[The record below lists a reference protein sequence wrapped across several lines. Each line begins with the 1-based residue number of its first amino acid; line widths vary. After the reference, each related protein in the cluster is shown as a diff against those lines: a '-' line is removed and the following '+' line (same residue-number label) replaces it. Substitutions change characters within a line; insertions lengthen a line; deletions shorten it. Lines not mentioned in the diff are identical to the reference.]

1 MTTRAAEKLGGLNLK
16 TIEQQHFAA
25 RGRVN
30 IRPPAQSSS
39 SMELGSHTPMPTQSK
54 SFTGCWTCRLRHK
67 KCDETTPTCSACGAL
82 EISCLYDKTKP
93 DWMDGGQRQQGAAER
108 VKIEIKRAATRRRGR
123 KRIQNITRMIGDASS
138 SDHVITPEPCRSS
151 SGSLP
156 SPGTTNGGPGEAS
169 QGLLNASP
177 PFEKSSGVGIPT
189 PESSVSLNTPSALST
204 SQDLDVA
211 SLSLSQDER
220 ELSLIMSYLDYV
232 FPVLFPF
239 YRPSILEGS
248 RSWMLVLIMKNRGIY
263 HTTISLTSFFFSV
276 VPMIQ
281 SSDYKMCESMNSEE
295 LQKQAD
301 LAIKTVLHDS
311 LELSSQTEQPLRESA
326 DLMGNVVQLLSF
338 EIIIAP
344 TQNWMMHLDA
354 AIVLFE
360 QIFGS
365 YGMVASS
372 PSLPKILAQ
381 LSDAP
386 SMDLGPNITLWTA
399 NQAAFRFFSAILLVN
414 DIISSTSLEQAPQ
427 LHKYHKFLL
436 TDDRSPGD
444 IPLQLE
450 DFVGHENWVLLLI
463 GEISSLDVWKK
474 EQKKAS
480 ALSMMQ
486 LVQKASEIEQRLHN
500 GLTHLDNPD
509 YSSRLASKPGNPLA
523 FFLPAS
529 PDITHSLT
537 KIWAYAAHI
546 YLHTVVSGWQPANP
560 EIRDNVANLIIS
572 FQSLPSPALL
582 RTLVWPF
589 CVAGCL
595 ANAQQESTFRD
606 LVMSMGSLQMF
617 GTVRL
622 ALRIMEDVWRR
633 RGSVEL
639 DDWDIAACLR
649 CVGHRVLLV

>member
-1 MTTRAAEKLGGLNLK
+1 
-16 TIEQQHFAA
+16 
-25 RGRVN
+25 
-30 IRPPAQSSS
+30 
-39 SMELGSHTPMPTQSK
+39 MPTQSK

-123 KRIQNITRMIGDASS
+123 KRES
-138 SDHVITPEPCRSS
+138 
-151 SGSLP
+151 
-156 SPGTTNGGPGEAS
+156 S

-263 HTTISLTSFFFSV
+263 HTIISLTSFFFSV

-365 YGMVASS
+365 YGMEASS

-399 NQAAFRFFSAILLVN
+399 NQAAFRFFSTILLVN
-414 DIISSTSLEQAPQ
+414 DIISSTSLEQAPR

-474 EQKKAS
+474 EQKKAG

-486 LVQKASEIEQRLHN
+486 LVQKASEIEQRLRN

-509 YSSRLASKPGNPLA
+509 HSSRLASKPGNPLA

>member
-1 MTTRAAEKLGGLNLK
+1 M
-16 TIEQQHFAA
+16 
-25 RGRVN
+25 
-30 IRPPAQSSS
+30 S
-39 SMELGSHTPMPTQSK
+39 TQSK

-67 KCDETTPTCSACGAL
+67 KCDETTPVCSACGAL
-82 EISCLYDKTKP
+82 EITCLYDRTKP

-108 VKIEIKRAATRRRGR
+108 VKTEIKRAATRRRGR
-123 KRIQNITRMIGDASS
+123 KRIQNITRMIGDDDSS
-138 SDHVITPEPCRSS
+138 TSSHVVSPEPPRSS

-156 SPGTTNGGPGEAS
+156 PPGTTNGGPGEVS
-169 QGLLNASP
+169 LSLLNAS

-189 PESSVSLNTPSALST
+189 PESTVSLNTPSAFSN
-204 SQDLDVA
+204 SQDLDVS

-239 YRPSILEGS
+239 YRPSMLEGS
-248 RSWMLVLIMKNRGIY
+248 RSWILVLILKNRGIY
-263 HTTISLTSFFFSV
+263 HTIISLASFFFSV
-276 VPMIQ
+276 VPIVQ
-281 SSDYKMCESMNSEE
+281 SSDYKMCESMNLEE

-311 LELSSQTEQPLRESA
+311 LELSSQTEQPLRDSA

-344 TQNWMMHLDA
+344 TQNWMIHLDA

-360 QIFGS
+360 QIFET
-365 YGMVASS
+365 YGMEDSS
-372 PSLPKILAQ
+372 LSLPKVLAQ

-399 NQAAFRFFSAILLVN
+399 NQAAFRFFCAILLVN
-414 DIISSTSLEQAPQ
+414 DIISSTSLEQAPRLQ
-427 LHKYHKFLL
+427 RYHKLLL

-450 DFVGHENWVLLLI
+450 DFVGYENWALLLI
-463 GEISSLDVWKK
+463 GEISSLDAWKK
-474 EQKKAS
+474 EQKKAG
-480 ALSMMQ
+480 ALSMMR
-486 LVQKASEIEQRLHN
+486 LVQKASEIEQRLRD
-500 GLTHLDNPD
+500 GLIQLDNPNH
-509 YSSRLASKPGNPLA
+509 SSRQASKLSNPLA

-529 PDITHSLT
+529 PDISHLLT

-546 YLHTVVSGWQPANP
+546 YLHTVVSGWQPASP
-560 EIRDNVANLIIS
+560 EIRDNVTKLIIS
-572 FQSLPSPALL
+572 FQNLPSPSLL

-595 ANAQQESTFRD
+595 ATAQQESTFRD
-606 LVMSMGSLQMF
+606 LVTSMGPLQMF

-633 RGSVEL
+633 RGSAEL
-639 DDWDIAACLR
+639 DCWDVAACLR